1 MVYSSL
7 VFVIYY
13 LNHKKNIL
21 KKLRFLAILPVILLV
36 GYVSLDSAGVEID
49 KIIENRV
56 LEKNKGGLTKGSA
69 STRLLAFEA
78 FDRFFWENPIFG
90 VGNIKY
96 GMGGTGRQDYKLER
110 FLAGKSSQIHVGYL
124 SLFYMYGLLGA
135 LMFITFLVL
144 FLSKLYRDAKFTG
157 RWASFL
163 GLLGFGLANFTLVE
177 FSVFELGIIITLTAN
192 KYYVQNARQLKIS

>member
-69 STRLLAFEA
+69 
-78 FDRFFWENPIFG
+78 
-90 VGNIKY
+90 KY
-96 GMGGTGRQDYKLER
+96 AITG
-110 FLAGKSSQIHVGYL
+110 F
-124 SLFYMYGLLGA
+124 
-135 LMFITFLVL
+135 
-144 FLSKLYRDAKFTG
+144 
-157 RWASFL
+157 
-163 GLLGFGLANFTLVE
+163 
-177 FSVFELGIIITLTAN
+177 
-192 KYYVQNARQLKIS
+192 